1 MYLTPPC
8 VTTFPHLFSK
18 NFLNNDTYVNT
29 YTNST
34 AIGNGARMT
43 ASHQVRI
50 GNSSVTSIGGY
61 EPWTDVSDGRF
72 KNDVQENVPGLAFII
87 KLRPVTYH
95 LDVNALATQLN
106 KDILDARGV
115 RINQAD
121 ETTIAARN
129 AKSSVTKTGFIAQ
142 EVEVISKEI
151 GFDFSGVDI
160 PEDGTGLYG
169 LRYSQFVVPLVKAV
183 QEQQVLIQ
191 ELKSEIEELKKK
203 MP

>member
-1 MYLTPPC
+1 MDGC
-8 VTTFPHLFSK
+8 FRWTFQ
-18 NFLNNDTYVNT
+18 
-29 YTNST
+29 
-34 AIGNGARMT
+34 I
-43 ASHQVRI
+43 
-50 GNSSVTSIGGY
+50 
-61 EPWTDVSDGRF
+61 
-72 KNDVQENVPGLAFII
+72 DVQENVPGLAFII